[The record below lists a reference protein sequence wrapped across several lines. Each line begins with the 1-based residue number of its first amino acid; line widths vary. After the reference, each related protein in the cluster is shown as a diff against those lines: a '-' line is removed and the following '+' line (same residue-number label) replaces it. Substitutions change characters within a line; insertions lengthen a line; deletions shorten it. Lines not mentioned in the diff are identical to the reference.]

1 MTVVLSMHKMYDESI
16 VNILSIVTSSYVL
29 FTTIN
34 QINQI
39 NDNQMIPK
47 WNPKWND
54 LWLCSL

>member
-47 WNPKWND
+47 
-54 LWLCSL
+54 